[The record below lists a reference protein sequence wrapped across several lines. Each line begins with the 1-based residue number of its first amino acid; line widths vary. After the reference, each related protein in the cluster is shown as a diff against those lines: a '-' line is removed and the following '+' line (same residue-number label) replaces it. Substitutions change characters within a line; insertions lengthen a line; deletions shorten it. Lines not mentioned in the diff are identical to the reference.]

1 MMKQSMMKKL
11 LAGVALACLGAAG
24 PALAQDDYPNRP
36 VRIVVPFSP
45 GGAADIMS
53 RVLAEKLGARLG
65 QPVIVENKPGGG
77 TMIASDYVARA
88 APDGY
93 TLLMAA
99 SSLGIA
105 PSIYAKV
112 NYDPIK
118 DFTPVTQVASVVHV
132 LEVHPSVPAKNV
144 GELIAYLKANPGKV
158 SYGSVGTG
166 SSTHLEAELFNS
178 MAGVQMT
185 HIPYKG
191 SSPALNDLVAG
202 RLQVMFDAW
211 ASSGPFVKDGKL
223 RALAVTTTK
232 PSASVPDLPTVAAS
246 GLPGYSAMPWLGLV
260 APAGTPQPVV
270 DKLYQNLAQ
279 ILQQPEVKTQFVGLG
294 LDIIGSDPKTFAAFI
309 RQDVTTWAKVARD
322 SNIRLE

>member
-1 MMKQSMMKKL
+1 MLKQVM
-11 LAGVALACLGAAG
+11 AGCALALAAT
-24 PALAQDDYPNRP
+24 LAQAADNYPSKP
-36 VRIVVPFSP
+36 VRIVVPFAP
-45 GGAADIMS
+45 GGATDIMS
-53 RVLAEKLGARLG
+53 RLVAERLTAKIG

-88 APDGY
+88 EPDGY

-118 DFTPVTQVASVVHV
+118 DFAPVSQVASVVHV
-132 LEVHPSVPAKNV
+132 LEVHPSVPAKTV

-158 SYGSVGTG
+158 SYGSVGAG

-178 MAGVQMT
+178 MAGVQMA

-191 SSPALNDLVAG
+191 SAPALNDLVAG
-202 RLQVMFDAW
+202 RIQVMFDAW
-211 ASSGPFVKDGKL
+211 ASSGPFVKDGRL
-223 RALAVTTTK
+223 RALAVTTAQ
-232 PSASVPDLPTVAAS
+232 PSASVPELATMSAS

-260 APAGTPQPVV
+260 APAGTPKPVIDTIYRAV
-270 DKLYQNLAQ
+270 AEIVKEPA
-279 ILQQPEVKTQFVGLG
+279 VKTKFSDLG
-294 LDIIGSDPKTFAAFI
+294 LDIIGSDPQAFGAFI
-309 RQDVTTWAKVARD
+309 KQDIATWAKVARD
-322 SNIRLE
+322 ANIRLE

>member
-1 MMKQSMMKKL
+1 MMKRL
-11 LAGVALACLGAAG
+11 LAGMALACIGAAN
-24 PALAQDDYPNRP
+24 PALAQDSYPNRP

-45 GGAADIMS
+45 GGATDIMS

-77 TMIASDYVARA
+77 TMIASDYVSRA
-88 APDGY
+88 DPDGY

-191 SSPALNDLVAG
+191 SAPALNDLVAG

-223 RALAVTTTK
+223 RVLAVTTAQ

-260 APAGTPQPVV
+260 APARTPQPVV
-270 DKLYQNLAQ
+270 DKLYRNLAQ
-279 ILQQPEVKTQFVGLG
+279 ILEQPDVKAQFVGLG

>member
-1 MMKQSMMKKL
+1 MLKKM
-11 LAGVALACLGAAG
+11 LAGIALATAAAG
-24 PALAQDDYPNRP
+24 NAAWAQDNYPSQP

-45 GGAADIMS
+45 GGATDIMT
-53 RVLAEKLGARLG
+53 RLVADHLGAELG

-77 TMIASDYVARA
+77 TLIASDYVARA
-88 APDGY
+88 KPDGY

-112 NYDPIK
+112 NYDPVK
-118 DFTPVTQVASVVHV
+118 DFAPVSQVASVVHV
-132 LEVHPSVPAKNV
+132 LEVHPSVPAKTV
-144 GELIAYLKANPGKV
+144 GELIAYLKANPGKL

-166 SSTHLEAELFNS
+166 SSTHLEAELFKH
-178 MAGVQMT
+178 MAGVEME

-191 SSPALNDLVAG
+191 SSPALTDLVAG

-223 RALAVTTTK
+223 RALAVTTAQA
-232 PSASVPDLPTVAAS
+232 SASVPELPTVAAS

-260 APAGTPQPVV
+260 APAGTPAPAI
-270 DKLYQNLAQ
+270 DKLYQAVSRVLRRDD
-279 ILQQPEVKTQFVGLG
+279 VKRKFADLG

-309 RQDVTTWAKVARD
+309 RQDIATWGKVARD
-322 SNIRLE
+322 SSIRLQ

>member
-1 MMKQSMMKKL
+1 MMKRL
-11 LAGVALACLGAAG
+11 LAGMALACIGAAN
-24 PALAQDDYPNRP
+24 PALAQDSYPNRP

-45 GGAADIMS
+45 GGATDIMS

-77 TMIASDYVARA
+77 TMIASDYVSRA
-88 APDGY
+88 DPDGY

-191 SSPALNDLVAG
+191 SAPALNDLVAG

-223 RALAVTTTK
+223 RVLAVTTAQ

-260 APAGTPQPVV
+260 APARTPQPVV
-270 DKLYQNLAQ
+270 DKLYRNLAQ
-279 ILQQPEVKTQFVGLG
+279 ILEQPDVKAQFVGLG
-294 LDIIGSDPKTFAAFI
+294 LDIIGSDPKTFGEFI
-309 RQDVTTWAKVARD
+309 RQDVATWAKVARD

>member
-1 MMKQSMMKKL
+1 MKKRQAIKGL
-11 LAGVALACLGAAG
+11 LAGMAFAVSGAAT
-24 PALAQDDYPNRP
+24 PALAQDAYPSRP

-53 RVLAEKLGARLG
+53 RLLAERLTAKLG
-65 QPVIVENKPGGG
+65 QTVIVENKPGGG

-105 PSIYAKV
+105 PSTYAKV

-118 DFTPVTQVASVVHV
+118 DFTPVSQVASVVHV
-132 LEVHPSVPAKNV
+132 LEVHPSIPAKNV

-158 SYGSVGTG
+158 SYGSVGAG

-178 MAGVQMT
+178 MAGVQMA

-191 SSPALNDLVAG
+191 SAPALNDLVAG
-202 RLQVMFDAW
+202 RIQVMFDAW

-260 APAGTPQPVV
+260 APANTPAPVV
-270 DKLYQNLAQ
+270 DKLYTNLAQ
-279 ILQQPEVKTQFVGLG
+279 ILQQPDVKAQFVGLG
-294 LDIIGSDPKTFAAFI
+294 LDIIGSDPRAFAAFI
-309 RQDVTTWAKVARD
+309 RQDVSTWAKVARD

>member
-1 MMKQSMMKKL
+1 MMKKL
-11 LAGVALACLGAAG
+11 MVGIALATFGMTGQAWAEDIKFPTKPL
-24 PALAQDDYPNRP
+24 
-36 VRIVVPFSP
+36 RIVVPFSP

-53 RVLAEKLGARLG
+53 RLVAERLTQKLG
-65 QPVIVENKPGGG
+65 QTVIVENKPGGG

-88 APDGY
+88 EPDGY

-118 DFTPVTQVASVVHV
+118 DFAPISQLASVVHV

-144 GELIAYLKANPGKV
+144 AELIAYLKANPGKV

-178 MAGVQMT
+178 MAGVQMA

-191 SSPALNDLVAG
+191 SAPALNDLVAG

-211 ASSGPFVKDGKL
+211 ASSGPFVKDGRL
-223 RALAVTTTK
+223 RVLAVTTTK
-232 PSASVPDLPTVAAS
+232 PSASVPDLPTVADS
-246 GLPGYSAMPWLGLV
+246 GLPGYSATPWLGLV
-260 APAGTPQPVV
+260 APARTPQPVV
-270 DKLYQNLAQ
+270 NKIYESVAQ
-279 ILQQPEVKTQFVGLG
+279 VLQQPDVKKQFADLG
-294 LDIIGSDPKTFAAFI
+294 LDIVGSDPKTFAQFI
-309 RQDVTTWAKVARD
+309 RQDMSTWAKVARD

>member
-1 MMKQSMMKKL
+1 MLKQVM
-11 LAGVALACLGAAG
+11 AGCALALAAT
-24 PALAQDDYPNRP
+24 LAQAADNYPSKP
-36 VRIVVPFSP
+36 VRIVVPFAP
-45 GGAADIMS
+45 GGATDIMS
-53 RVLAEKLGARLG
+53 RLVAERLTAKIG

-88 APDGY
+88 EPDGY

-118 DFTPVTQVASVVHV
+118 DFAPVSQVASVVHV
-132 LEVHPSVPAKNV
+132 LEVHPSVPAKTV

-158 SYGSVGTG
+158 SYGSVGAG

-178 MAGVQMT
+178 MAGVQMA

-191 SSPALNDLVAG
+191 SAPALNDLVAG
-202 RLQVMFDAW
+202 RIQVMFDAW
-211 ASSGPFVKDGKL
+211 ASSGPFVKDGRL
-223 RALAVTTTK
+223 RALAVTTAQ
-232 PSASVPDLPTVAAS
+232 PLASVPELATMSAS

-260 APAGTPQPVV
+260 APAGTPKPVI
-270 DKLYQNLAQ
+270 DTLYRAVAE
-279 ILQQPEVKTQFVGLG
+279 IVKEPAVKTKFSDLG
-294 LDIIGSDPKTFAAFI
+294 LDIIGSDPQAFGAFI
-309 RQDVTTWAKVARD
+309 KQDIATWAKVARD
-322 SNIRLE
+322 ANIRLE

>member
-1 MMKQSMMKKL
+1 MMKQV
-11 LAGVALACLGAAG
+11 LAGCALALAAN
-24 PALAQDDYPNRP
+24 LAQAADNYPSKP
-36 VRIVVPFSP
+36 VRIVVPFAP
-45 GGAADIMS
+45 GGATDIMS
-53 RVLAEKLGARLG
+53 RLVAERLTAKIG

-88 APDGY
+88 EHDGY

-118 DFTPVTQVASVVHV
+118 DFAPISQVASVVHV
-132 LEVHPSVPAKNV
+132 LEVHPSVPAKTV

-166 SSTHLEAELFNS
+166 SSTHMEAELFNS
-178 MAGVQMT
+178 MAGVQMA

-191 SSPALNDLVAG
+191 SAPALNDLVAG
-202 RLQVMFDAW
+202 RIQVMFDAW
-211 ASSGPFVKDGKL
+211 ASSGPFVKDGRL
-223 RALAVTTTK
+223 RALAVTTAQ
-232 PSASVPDLPTVAAS
+232 PSASVPELATMSAS

-260 APAGTPQPVV
+260 APAATPKPVI
-270 DKLYQNLAQ
+270 DKLYGA
-279 ILQQPEVKTQFVGLG
+279 IAEIVKEPAVKAKFSDLG
-294 LDIIGSDPKTFAAFI
+294 LDIIGSDPQTFGAFI
-309 RQDVTTWAKVARD
+309 KQDIATWAKVARD
-322 SNIRLE
+322 ANIRLE

>member
-1 MMKQSMMKKL
+1 MMKRL
-11 LAGVALACLGAAG
+11 LAGVALACIGAANA
-24 PALAQDDYPNRP
+24 ALAQDSYPNRP

-45 GGAADIMS
+45 GGATDIMS

-77 TMIASDYVARA
+77 TMIASDYVSRA
-88 APDGY
+88 DPDGY

-191 SSPALNDLVAG
+191 SAPALNDLVAG

-223 RALAVTTTK
+223 RVLAVTTAQ

-260 APAGTPQPVV
+260 APARTPQPVV
-270 DKLYQNLAQ
+270 DKLYRNLAQ
-279 ILQQPEVKTQFVGLG
+279 ILEQPDVKAQFVGLG
-294 LDIIGSDPKTFAAFI
+294 LDIIGSDPKTFGEFI
-309 RQDVTTWAKVARD
+309 RQDVATWAKVARD

>member
-1 MMKQSMMKKL
+1 MMKRL
-11 LAGVALACLGAAG
+11 LAGLALACLGAGA
-24 PALAQDDYPNRP
+24 PAHAQDGYPSRP

-45 GGAADIMS
+45 GGATDIMS
-53 RVLAEKLGARLG
+53 RLLAEKLTARLG

-88 APDGY
+88 EPDGY

-118 DFTPVTQVASVVHV
+118 DFAPVSQVASVVHI
-132 LEVHPSVPAKNV
+132 LEVHPSVPARTV

-178 MAGVQMT
+178 MAGVQMA

-191 SSPALNDLVAG
+191 SAPALNDLVAG

-211 ASSGPFVKDGKL
+211 ASSGPFVKEGKL
-223 RALAVTTTK
+223 RALAVTTSR
-232 PSASVPDLPTVAAS
+232 PSGSVPDLPTVSAS

-260 APAGTPQPVV
+260 APARTPRPVI
-270 DKLYQNLAQ
+270 DKLYGAVAGILAQ
-279 ILQQPEVKTQFVGLG
+279 PDVKEKFVGLG
-294 LDIIGSDPKTFAAFI
+294 LDIIGSDPQTFAAFI
-309 RQDVTTWAKVARD
+309 DQDVSTWAKVARE
-322 SNIRLE
+322 SHIRLE

>member
-1 MMKQSMMKKL
+1 
-11 LAGVALACLGAAG
+11 V
-24 PALAQDDYPNRP
+24 
-36 VRIVVPFSP
+36 
-45 GGAADIMS
+45 S
-53 RVLAEKLGARLG
+53 RAE
-65 QPVIVENKPGGG
+65 
-77 TMIASDYVARA
+77 
-88 APDGY
+88 PDGY

-118 DFTPVTQVASVVHV
+118 DFAPISQVASVVHV

-191 SSPALNDLVAG
+191 SAPALNDLVAG

-223 RALAVTTTK
+223 RVLAVTTAQ

-260 APAGTPQPVV
+260 APARTPQPVV
-270 DKLYQNLAQ
+270 DKIYSNLAQ
-279 ILQQPEVKTQFVGLG
+279 ILQQPDVKAQFTGLG

>member
-1 MMKQSMMKKL
+1 MLKNI
-11 LAGVALACLGAAG
+11 LAGIALATATATTPAWAQAG
-24 PALAQDDYPNRP
+24 YPSQP

-45 GGAADIMS
+45 GGATDIMT
-53 RVLAEKLGARLG
+53 RLVAEHLTTELG

-88 APDGY
+88 KPDGY

-105 PSIYAKV
+105 PSTYAKV

-118 DFTPVTQVASVVHV
+118 DFAPVSQVASVVHV
-132 LEVHPSVPAKNV
+132 LEVHPSLPVKTV

-158 SYGSVGTG
+158 SYGSVGAG
-166 SSTHLEAELFNS
+166 SSTHLEAELFKH
-178 MAGVQMT
+178 MAGVEME

-191 SSPALNDLVAG
+191 SSPALTDLVAG

-223 RALAVTTTK
+223 RALAVTTAQ

-260 APAGTPQPVV
+260 APAGTPPEAI
-270 DKLYQNLAQ
+270 DKVYQAVAKT
-279 ILQQPEVKTQFVGLG
+279 LQRDEVKQKFADLG

-309 RQDVTTWAKVARD
+309 RQDIDTWAKVARE
-322 SNIRLE
+322 SNIRLQ